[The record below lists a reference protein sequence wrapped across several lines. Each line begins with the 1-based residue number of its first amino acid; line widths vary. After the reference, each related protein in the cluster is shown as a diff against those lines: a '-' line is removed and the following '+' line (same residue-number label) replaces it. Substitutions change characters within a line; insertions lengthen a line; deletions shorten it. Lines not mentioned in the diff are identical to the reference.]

1 MPHCC
6 WTHVLSWFAS
16 VSGSPPHVGMHA
28 ARLFGFCCEHATQ
41 QVQFALARQALT
53 SEQQCC
59 FEHVT
64 QAVSLAAGG
73 HTLPPVP
80 VEALELDPD
89 PAALDEAALDEAALD
104 EAALDEA
111 ALDEPEPEPEPEPA
125 AVVAAALDEAAE
137 LPVVPPPVHGAW
149 HAPPTHCPNFVVV
162 PFGAPHCPKQ
172 ACGSAFGW
180 ARQSVQQ
187 MQLGSAVQAW

>member
-1 MPHCC
+1 
-6 WTHVLSWFAS
+6 
-16 VSGSPPHVGMHA
+16 MHA
-28 ARLFGFCCEHATQ
+28 AGLFGFCCEHATQ
-41 QVQFALARQALT
+41 QVQFGLARQALT

-64 QAVSLAAGG
+64 QAVSLAAGLQTG
-73 HTLPPVP
+73 PPLP

-89 PAALDEAALDEAALD
+89 PAALDEAAVV

-111 ALDEPEPEPEPEPA
+111 ALDEPLPDEA
-125 AVVAAALDEAAE
+125 AVVAAALDDAAE

-149 HAPPTHCPNFVVV
+149 HAPPTHCPSFVVV
-162 PFGAPHCPKQ
+162 PSGAPHWAKQ

-180 ARQSVQQ
+180 ARQNVQQ
-187 MQLGSAVQAW
+187 TQLALPMHAW